1 MARLRAGSTA
11 RLLPWSGDIF
21 SMIPDEPAMAAMTQ
35 AGDPDLVQFPRDPH
49 GRVERMVF
57 IGTHL

>member
-1 MARLRAGSTA
+1 VARLRAGSTA

-21 SMIPDEPAMAAMTQ
+21 SMIPQ